1 MEAGLPGVTG
11 HRAVELVDKDPEKD
25 NDHAHPLHHQKM
37 ERIALVLLLR
47 LKIATK
53 AHAPLQVRN

>member
-11 HRAVELVDKDPEKD
+11 NHAVELVDKDPEKD
-25 NDHAHPLHHQKM
+25 NDHAHPLYHQKL

-47 LKIATK
+47 LKIVTK
-53 AHAPLQVRN
+53 EHVLLQVRN